1 MLTMGSLFDGIA
13 GFPLA
18 TSRHGIKSM
27 WASEIEPFPVRV
39 SQAHFPDMKQLG
51 SVTDINGAEV
61 ERVDI
66 ITFGSPCQDLS
77 VAGKREGLDGERSHL
92 FFEAVRIINEMRKRT
107 LRMYPTFAIWE
118 NVPGALS
125 SNRGRDF
132 RAVLEALTEA
142 EIPMPPSGRWAESGM
157 VRGNGREVAWRCLD
171 AQYWGVPQR
180 RKRIFLVVDFG
191 GDCASEILF
200 EPEGLCGNIAEG
212 RKTREEVA
220 AGAGDGVEGAGESI
234 LFEPR
239 SQDGCLRVHGGGI
252 SPTLNT
258 MQGGQRQPCVA
269 QPTCAIRTAQ
279 TSSNGWGLT
288 EELSYTLDLAS
299 GQAVI
304 QPIAF
309 NGRQDP
315 VYGAV
320 TGALDTDRATQCV
333 AIQHSIIGRKD
344 EAGAQGP
351 GFRDDG
357 KMFTLD
363 SRGSAHAVAQ
373 CVTTGTG
380 RRYDP
385 ETEALIIAGFK
396 QGNSAKAGS
405 IGYEVEKSPTLTA
418 GQSGTNLVPAIVYP
432 DPAAT
437 LRARGK
443 TKNSNPAGQPLDN
456 LALIPVLADQGGSQ
470 MSVSYNLAP
479 TLRAQ
484 EHGHQPLVCS
494 KTAPTLPARE
504 KGGGGLGTD
513 FDCDGGLVMAFGVR
527 NSPKPN
533 IGTDI
538 MPTLLSNENAGPNQY
553 VCGTFQNT
561 GQGWWNEGDKAATL
575 RTPAGGDS
583 VKANLVSVGYAVRR
597 LTPLEC
603 ERLQGLQDGWTNIP
617 GASDTARYRAIGNGL
632 AIPCPEWIFKRINE
646 VLYSDIQMA
655 L

>member
-1 MLTMGSLFDGIA
+1 MKCEKE
-13 GFPLA
+13 P
-18 TSRHGIKSM
+18 
-27 WASEIEPFPVRV
+27 SECTQPSQSGKTYPEPFPATGVEILGQSLKRSQRPKFQCLLLGGGRSPVWSEGMGVKLPGDVSMRNTGVSPNVVRE
-39 SQAHFPDMKQLG
+39 S
-51 SVTDINGAEV
+51 S
-61 ERVDI
+61 
-66 ITFGSPCQDLS
+66 
-77 VAGKREGLDGERSHL
+77 
-92 FFEAVRIINEMRKRT
+92 
-107 LRMYPTFAIWE
+107 
-118 NVPGALS
+118 LS
-125 SNRGRDF
+125 SILEATVHPKYYLSPKACVGILRRAEKRGKKLPP
-132 RAVLEALTEA
+132 VLEMALREQANLSSSSQEA
-142 EIPMPPSGRWAESGM
+142 KTGVSG
-157 VRGNGREVAWRCLD
+157 
-171 AQYWGVPQR
+171 
-180 RKRIFLVVDFG
+180 F
-191 GDCASEILF
+191 
-200 EPEGLCGNIAEG
+200 
-212 RKTREEVA
+212 T
-220 AGAGDGVEGAGESI
+220 
-234 LFEPR
+234 
-239 SQDGCLRVHGGGI
+239 GGGI